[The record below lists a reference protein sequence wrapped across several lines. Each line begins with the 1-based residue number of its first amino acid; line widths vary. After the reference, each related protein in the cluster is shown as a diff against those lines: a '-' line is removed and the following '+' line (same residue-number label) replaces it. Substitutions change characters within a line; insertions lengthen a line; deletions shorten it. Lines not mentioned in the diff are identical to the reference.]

1 MGYLD
6 PRLLG
11 EVGDLG
17 PSTYLSQLFL
27 PCTERV
33 QRVCVLRKRERSAYV
48 VNLLTPQ
55 NL

>member
-1 MGYLD
+1 MSLILVGYLD

-27 PCTERV
+27 
-33 QRVCVLRKRERSAYV
+33 CVFCVSV
-48 VNLLTPQ
+48 VRFLTHQ
-55 NL
+55 N